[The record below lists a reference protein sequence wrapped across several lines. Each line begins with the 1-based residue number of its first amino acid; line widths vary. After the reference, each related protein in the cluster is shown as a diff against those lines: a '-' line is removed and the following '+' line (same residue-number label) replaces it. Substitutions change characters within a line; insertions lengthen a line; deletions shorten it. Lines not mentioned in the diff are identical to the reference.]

1 MIKKSGINYQKQQLK
16 DNVHGGP
23 WGEGLGDEKKW
34 KCSLVFVFI
43 NLPVLFNFTML

>member
-16 DNVHGGP
+16 ENVHGRP